1 VANAESYRAFVE
13 GLPEDQRAMALA
25 AGLDQPPEDGILRT
39 GLVIRETDGLPLF
52 FKNGAVKAAKLNE
65 PDEDEEPLPPF
76 REDLAEALRAVLGW
90 LLRGVTVEKL
100 FRKPQAVIVR
110 VYALAR
116 LLGLN
121 GFADMS
127 VSKAA
132 ELAGMTRAN
141 LSKAGVEIR
150 DAVGQKFFC
159 APGDRTQHRELTRR
173 TALRSWE
180 KRREKDLS
188 HLSQTNGNF
197 RSEKG
202 TRGKI
207 QEARRARI

>member
-1 VANAESYRAFVE
+1 MASAEDYRRFIKS
-13 GLPEDQRAMALA
+13 LPDHERAAALA
-25 AGLDQPPEDGILRT
+25 AGLDKPPEDGVVRT
-39 GLVIRETDGLPLF
+39 GCEIRTTDGLPLYL
-52 FKNGAVKAAKLNE
+52 KNGAKKAQKLPE
-65 PDEDEEPLPPF
+65 PDEDEEPLPAF
-76 REDLAEALRAVLGW
+76 RTDLAEALRAVLGW

-173 TALRSWE
+173 TALRSWA

-188 HLSQTNGNF
+188 HLSQTL
-197 RSEKG
+197 
-202 TRGKI
+202 
-207 QEARRARI
+207 